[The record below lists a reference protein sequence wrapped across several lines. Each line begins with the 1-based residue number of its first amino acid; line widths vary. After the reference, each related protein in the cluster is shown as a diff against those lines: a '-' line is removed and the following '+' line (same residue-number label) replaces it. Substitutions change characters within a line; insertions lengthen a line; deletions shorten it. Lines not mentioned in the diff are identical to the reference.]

1 MSTLAAVPEAYLAAL
16 PAHLLASPLDFI
28 LADHLRQRVLCSLL
42 DRLATRPRFEPDI
55 AREVLAHIETDMAIH
70 VIDEEQDLFPLL
82 RRRAVPGD
90 QLEPVLGQLSTEHA
104 EDGAHA
110 GLIVAGLKAA
120 LQSRQD
126 ALDAPLRAGLS
137 RFAASQRRHLA
148 LENAVVMPL
157 ARQRLSPADLAAL
170 GGRMAARRGILL
182 APEAVSPAHQ
192 FSRGGGADAN
202 GDTAFRE

>member
-1 MSTLAAVPEAYLAAL
+1 MTAPAGQEGYLSAL
-16 PAHLLASPLDFI
+16 PRHLLASPLDFV
-28 LADHLRQRVLCSLL
+28 LADHLRQRVMCSLL
-42 DRLATRPRFEPDI
+42 DRLAARHRFETEI

-70 VIDEEQDLFPLL
+70 VIDEEQDLFPML
-82 RRRAVPGD
+82 RRRALPED

-110 GLIVAGLKAA
+110 GHIVAGLKAA
-120 LQSRQD
+120 LADRHE
-126 ALDAPLRAGLS
+126 ALDDPLRAALA

-157 ARQRLSPADLAAL
+157 AKKRLTPVDLSAL

-182 APEAVSPAHQ
+182 TP
-192 FSRGGGADAN
+192 GAMPPP
-202 GDTAFRE
+202 